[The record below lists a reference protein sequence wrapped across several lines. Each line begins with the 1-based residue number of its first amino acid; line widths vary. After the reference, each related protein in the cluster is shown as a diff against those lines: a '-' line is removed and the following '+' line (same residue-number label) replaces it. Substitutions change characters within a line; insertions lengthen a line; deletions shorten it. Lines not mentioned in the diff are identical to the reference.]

1 MAVKD
6 MKADMELRDAAS
18 HGGVSRPVGVQLTLL
33 PKWFAICNLRNKK
46 PSVVQVARYWALMQ
60 APEDSMSMNM
70 QMHLIKRAML
80 EWPKMGA
87 AIAKLAQK
95 QFLQAKKEAKSLKR
109 SQLYKNKK
117 MLREAGARVA
127 RADQENHAGDC
138 ENRKVQNASVE
149 RRVGKKVIK
158 K

>member
-1 MAVKD
+1 
-6 MKADMELRDAAS
+6 MKADMELPDLAS
-18 HGGVSRPVGVQLTLL
+18 HGGVSRPVGVQITLL

-60 APEDSMSMNM
+60 APEDSMAMNV

-95 QFLQAKKEAKSLKR
+95 QFLQAKKKAKSLQR
-109 SQLYKNKK
+109 SQLYKNKR
-117 MLREAGARVA
+117 MLREAGDRVA
-127 RADQENHAGDC
+127 RAAQENHAGDG
-138 ENRKVQNASVE
+138 ENFKVQNASVE